1 MAADKPQRAG
11 SVRTFAAPP
20 VPLEPLPEVR
30 ESPARSIKRVLT
42 ADLQIEEDEMKRSRK
57 AVKEALR
64 VLEYHDSTVRGPLGQ
79 ALGRSRQ
86 RLSRAHA
93 HQSAH
98 LLITIPIS
106 IHPTVP

>member
-1 MAADKPQRAG
+1 MAADKPQRAA
-11 SVRTFAAPP
+11 SVRTLAAPP

-64 VLEYHDSTVRGPLGQ
+64 VLEYHDSTVRGPLGK
-79 ALGRSRQ
+79 AWADRGKIKP
-86 RLSRAHA
+86 
-93 HQSAH
+93 SACPPIGAFTYH
-98 LLITIPIS
+98 NPIS
-106 IHPTVP
+106 IHTTVP